1 MCILLRV
8 YHFQRQFLIR
18 QFVLLQDFLV
28 FLVAVTDLSAIV
40 VPAPHMVFPVAERTD
55 QFVFGG
61 RDGPEDLPLLQ
72 LFGVDPQALADVL
85 HDRLLIIRIID
96 RKGVLVTK
104 QVNMS
109 AQDPDSHTSLAASPI
124 MRSTRSRISPAA
136 LLVNVMARMFQGL
149 TSHSSIR

>member
-1 MCILLRV
+1 MEQVHGLHQQV
-8 YHFQRQFLIR
+8 VKVQGV
-18 QFVLLQDFLV
+18 VLLQDFLV

-40 VPAPHMVFPVAERTD
+40 VPAPHMVFPVAEGTD

-72 LFGVDPQALADVL
+72 LFGVDPQALADIL

-109 AQDPDSHTSLAASPI
+109 A
-124 MRSTRSRISPAA
+124 
-136 LLVNVMARMFQGL
+136 
-149 TSHSSIR
+149 